1 MFWNHPEKLLR
12 VIFEKND
19 EIKFLKQKIKI
30 LMKKAEKR
38 NHHIKK
44 LRSGRS
50 KKITKLKKEIS
61 KLKNKEV

>member
-1 MFWNHPEKLLR
+1 
-12 VIFEKND
+12 
-19 EIKFLKQKIKI
+19 
-30 LMKKAEKR
+30 MKKAEKR